1 VTGLNN
7 EKQASADAL
16 NAELVCFWRFWSEN
30 LSTTLPSAPR
40 LLPSQTMPVS
50 FHKSLQFLLFFM
62 LGLSSWF
69 VVSAVFS
76 EIPLL
81 AQLLMEADAVGST
94 LDLCVNLSNIVPLL
108 LVLFQRKTGKLSDAP
123 IIFMSCTTNIIVCFA
138 MIFMFPSPSNRSSSL
153 SLIIVTS
160 LAGIVGNTSMVTL
173 FPYVRPFGPA
183 AITALS
189 SGIGACG
196 LVAQLL
202 TTAQSVGRT
211 RIAADGTSQ
220 PDPSFS
226 LQVFFS
232 CVCACS
238 MLSLICFVIIHK
250 RMIYLRGEGWMH
262 GSVGVEQPAAGV
274 AHLLRADDD
283 EGRDFSE
290 ASETYKTSSAA
301 TNAHSGGEAG
311 APSIREDDSSG
322 GNSRGNDSNSRS
334 INPAVLFHSLTVS
347 ERWVCATL
355 ACSCFVMYVL
365 PGELVCNTCS
375 QHCLTPSLYE
385 QVSYR
390 SCVVPL
396 KTDSQSCNGHISY
409 IFSDLFSAVQ
419 PYPSANSTD
428 SAPSPSSAAS
438 RGFCS

>member
-1 VTGLNN
+1 
-7 EKQASADAL
+7 
-16 NAELVCFWRFWSEN
+16 
-30 LSTTLPSAPR
+30 
-40 LLPSQTMPVS
+40 MPAS
-50 FHKSLQFLLFFM
+50 FHKPLQFLLFFM

-81 AQLLMEADAVGST
+81 AQLLFEAEAVGST
-94 LDLCVNLSNIVPLL
+94 LDLSVNLSNIVPLL

-211 RIAADGTSQ
+211 RTAADGTSQ
-220 PDPSFS
+220 PDPTFS

-238 MLSLICFVIIHK
+238 VLSLICFVIIHK
-250 RMIYLRGEGWMH
+250 RMFYLRGEGWMH
-262 GSVGVEQPAAGV
+262 RSVGVEQPSAGV
-274 AHLLRADDD
+274 AHLLRVDDD
-283 EGRDFSE
+283 EGRDISE
-290 ASETYKTSSAA
+290 ASETCKNSSSV
-301 TNAHSGGEAG
+301 TNAHSAGESG
-311 APSIREDDSSG
+311 SLSIREDDSSG
-322 GNSRGNDSNSRS
+322 GSSCGNDSNRS

-365 PGELVCNTCS
+365 PGELVCSTYI
-375 QHCLTPSLYE
+375 QLCLTRSLHEQASCPS
-385 QVSYR
+385 
-390 SCVVPL
+390 CAVPL
-396 KTDSQSCNGHISY
+396 KTDSQSCNGRILY
-409 IFSDLFSAVQ
+409 IFSGLFLAVQ
-419 PYPSANSTD
+419 PYPSANFTA
-428 SAPSPSSAAS
+428 SAPLPSSAAS